1 MSENEEKKEEV
12 KETPAAS
19 EAKPAEV
26 KAEAKPAAE
35 AAPAAEAKP
44 AEAKK
49 PAAEAAPAA
58 KPAAPAA
65 EAGEPKKVKLS
76 QLSLKEVEDEIKKTQ
91 EKMGGLNSHYGR
103 FLVRRKQI
111 LTQKN

>member
-12 KETPAAS
+12 KE
-19 EAKPAEV
+19 KPA
-26 KAEAKPAAE
+26 
-35 AAPAAEAKP
+35 AAEAKP
-44 AEAKK
+44 AEAK
-49 PAAEAAPAA
+49 PAAAPAAAPAA

-76 QLSLKEVEDEIKKTQ
+76 QLTLKEVEEEIKKTQ
-91 EKMGGLNSHYGR
+91 EKMGGLHSHYGR